1 MAELPLS
8 SDRCCSLLTALLPI
22 AGWLPKYDLQK
33 LRQDAVAGLTVG
45 LMVIPQGLAYAHVAE
60 LPVQYGLYSAF
71 MGPFVYCLLGTSKDA
86 SLGPTAIMSLLTASY
101 NAAPGVTSK
110 SAVYAV
116 LMCFAC
122 GIVQFL
128 LGAMRL
134 GVIVNFISLPVVS
147 GFTTSAAVTIAWSQV
162 KSLLGLRG
170 ISNWLPLSVYE
181 ICRDI
186 GRTKV
191 WDLTLGLSC
200 MALLLVLMKI
210 QRDISKASRIDATED
225 GDVHLGVRSSRA
237 FLAIVCSGRNALIV
251 ACASLVAFSLKS
263 VDLGDKLT
271 LTQKVDSR
279 LPPFRPP
286 AFQLMNGTQVVR
298 DFWQIVGDI
307 GIGFAVVPFIGLV
320 ESIAIA
326 RVFARSGNYRIDA
339 SQELIAIGLSNLA
352 GSFVS
357 SYPVTGSFTRTA
369 INYQSGVRTPAGGIF
384 TGTLVLLALALLGD
398 LFQFIPQAALAAVII
413 VAVLQMTDFRML
425 RRLWFVS
432 KTDLLEWL
440 VTFLVSL
447 AAGIQYGIL
456 CGMGLSFAFLLYRY
470 SRPGLE
476 TSTQSSGLA
485 VVTVKSAVRFP
496 AADGLELSLVAAA
509 QPSEG
514 RVRHV
519 CADLS
524 LATGIDFAV
533 VEALKTVRERLRLL
547 SARLFV
553 VARQPEVRQILEQA
567 GLSVFESVQAAESG
581 LSASAGASEVTPL
594 IT

>member
-1 MAELPLS
+1 
-8 SDRCCSLLTALLPI
+8 
-22 AGWLPKYDLQK
+22 K

-86 SLGPTAIMSLLTASY
+86 SLGPPPSCRCSPPPTTRLRESRRT
-101 NAAPGVTSK
+101 
-110 SAVYAV
+110 VYAV

-122 GIVQFL
+122 GIVQFLL

-357 SYPVTGSFTRTA
+357 SYPVTGSFTR
-369 INYQSGVRTPAGGIF
+369 
-384 TGTLVLLALALLGD
+384 LG
-398 LFQFIPQAALAAVII
+398 
-413 VAVLQMTDFRML
+413 
-425 RRLWFVS
+425 
-432 KTDLLEWL
+432 
-440 VTFLVSL
+440 
-447 AAGIQYGIL
+447 
-456 CGMGLSFAFLLYRY
+456 C
-470 SRPGLE
+470 
-476 TSTQSSGLA
+476 
-485 VVTVKSAVRFP
+485 
-496 AADGLELSLVAAA
+496 
-509 QPSEG
+509 
-514 RVRHV
+514 
-519 CADLS
+519 
-524 LATGIDFAV
+524 
-533 VEALKTVRERLRLL
+533 
-547 SARLFV
+547 
-553 VARQPEVRQILEQA
+553 
-567 GLSVFESVQAAESG
+567 
-581 LSASAGASEVTPL
+581 
-594 IT
+594 

>member
-1 MAELPLS
+1 MAELPSS
-8 SDRCCSLLTALLPI
+8 SDRCCSLLTTLLPI

-101 NAAPGVTSK
+101 NAAPGVTPK

-210 QRDISKASRIDATED
+210 SQQAKDCRQRSGSDWDFYADVGRETAAPHLNSGRGAGRECKNWSKLD
-225 GDVHLGVRSSRA
+225 LPLCPPLPRSA
-237 FLAIVCSGRNALIV
+237 ALCPCSG
-251 ACASLVAFSLKS
+251 
-263 VDLGDKLT
+263 
-271 LTQKVDSR
+271 
-279 LPPFRPP
+279 
-286 AFQLMNGTQVVR
+286 
-298 DFWQIVGDI
+298 
-307 GIGFAVVPFIGLV
+307 
-320 ESIAIA
+320 
-326 RVFARSGNYRIDA
+326 
-339 SQELIAIGLSNLA
+339 
-352 GSFVS
+352 
-357 SYPVTGSFTRTA
+357 TRTE
-369 INYQSGVRTPAGGIF
+369 
-384 TGTLVLLALALLGD
+384 
-398 LFQFIPQAALAAVII
+398 
-413 VAVLQMTDFRML
+413 L
-425 RRLWFVS
+425 RWPV
-432 KTDLLEWL
+432 
-440 VTFLVSL
+440 
-447 AAGIQYGIL
+447 
-456 CGMGLSFAFLLYRY
+456 
-470 SRPGLE
+470 
-476 TSTQSSGLA
+476 
-485 VVTVKSAVRFP
+485 
-496 AADGLELSLVAAA
+496 
-509 QPSEG
+509 
-514 RVRHV
+514 
-519 CADLS
+519 
-524 LATGIDFAV
+524 
-533 VEALKTVRERLRLL
+533 
-547 SARLFV
+547 
-553 VARQPEVRQILEQA
+553 
-567 GLSVFESVQAAESG
+567 
-581 LSASAGASEVTPL
+581 LSASVMGCHLLPASPNSRDQTTAVFFDKKMTQ
-594 IT
+594 